1 MSSYTPQTRASLE
14 LVRHPVAG
22 LGLGVAVEGVGG
34 GAGAGGRV
42 LALAPA
48 ADTKQLDSLY

>member
-1 MSSYTPQTRASLE
+1 MSSYTPQTRASPE

-22 LGLGVAVEGVGG
+22 LGLGVAVEGVEG
-34 GAGAGGRV
+34 GAGGGGRV